1 MNRNKLIRNNMK
13 NIFKTGILALL
24 SVLLMTSC
32 DPQENNEY
40 GLGTTPTET
49 DLSFTAT
56 PSSSKA
62 NIIVLKNTSSVSGVA
77 TWNLGNGATAKG
89 ESVEAQYPFAGTYTV
104 SLTLYTT
111 GGSATVTKQIII
123 AEDDMSLLDT
133 PMYNALTGG
142 ADNLAGKTW
151 VFDEYHDGHFG
162 IGPVLNDD
170 GSISTSPSWWS
181 CPASGKEGSSL
192 YKQEFTFIQVGVKM
206 IWKNNGYIYT
216 NANGKNALGINDFI
230 ENPGGVGDFDVAYTP
245 QAEYT
250 FALDENEKTLTLS
263 NDAFFGHYAG
273 TSTYKIE
280 SLTDDALYLSCASK
294 VESGNK
300 WWYRFI
306 PKEKNVKP
314 VVPVKAVAL
323 AENFEKEKL
332 SVDFKR
338 EEMGTLQHIYA
349 NPAPVPVNE
358 SKLVYLYQ
366 KTSAF
371 YSNISYT
378 VTGYKFDL
386 TEMNK
391 VRMKVYIP
399 SYNNY
404 EDVFATAGDWVTIN
418 KLQSQVAVKLQNSN
432 LGTTSYTTQT
442 EIVKANLQ
450 KDRWL
455 ELEFDFSSVKDRK
468 DYDKIVI
475 QFGGE
480 GHAAPGIFFFDDFSF
495 NK

>member
-1 MNRNKLIRNNMK
+1 
-13 NIFKTGILALL
+13 
-24 SVLLMTSC
+24 
-32 DPQENNEY
+32 
-40 GLGTTPTET
+40 
-49 DLSFTAT
+49 
-56 PSSSKA
+56 
-62 NIIVLKNTSSVSGVA
+62 
-77 TWNLGNGATAKG
+77 
-89 ESVEAQYPFAGTYTV
+89 
-104 SLTLYTT
+104 
-111 GGSATVTKQIII
+111 
-123 AEDDMSLLDT
+123 
-133 PMYNALTGG
+133 
-142 ADNLAGKTW
+142 
-151 VFDEYHDGHFG
+151 
-162 IGPVLNDD
+162 
-170 GSISTSPSWWS
+170 
-181 CPASGKEGSSL
+181 
-192 YKQEFTFIQVGVKM
+192 
-206 IWKNNGYIYT
+206 
-216 NANGKNALGINDFI
+216 
-230 ENPGGVGDFDVAYTP
+230 
-245 QAEYT
+245 
-250 FALDENEKTLTLS
+250 
-263 NDAFFGHYAG
+263 
-273 TSTYKIE
+273 
-280 SLTDDALYLSCASK
+280 
-294 VESGNK
+294 
-300 WWYRFI
+300 
-306 PKEKNVKP
+306 
-314 VVPVKAVAL
+314 
-323 AENFEKEKL
+323 
-332 SVDFKR
+332 
-338 EEMGTLQHIYA
+338 MGTLQHIYA